1 MRCIIA
7 TRKTNWPP
15 LTLCLVAALL
25 LCAPGCGQKASP
37 DPAASPAATDSKT
50 GAADATADPKA
61 ADAAVSADLPT
72 VSAAIVQTGT
82 AVKTLP
88 VTGTLAAFRNE
99 QAALSAPVG
108 GVIDALPVRTG
119 QTVTRGQIVLHLS
132 TRALEGQIAQA
143 RATIRQNQIQ
153 VQQAE
158 VNALQQQ
165 GQTQTGIAQ
174 AVTAVSGAKATLA
187 GAQATLAGNE
197 AALTNA
203 QQALD
208 RAQTLNKDGLVAQKD
223 VEAAQLAVR
232 SAIAQVNAQKQAVNA
247 QRDVVRG
254 QEQATQAART
264 ATLQNAVKQK
274 DIAVARQQLAIARG
288 ALQTLNSQRAQ
299 YTVRAPLGG
308 VVTNIGAS
316 VGESIDTTVKVV
328 TIANLSRLQL
338 QIAVPSTSLE
348 AVGVGQS
355 VSFTVDAVPGRTF
368 QATIRTVSGQVDPTN
383 GTVSATATVDNAS
396 GLLKDGLFARVLVTT
411 ARHKNAILIPRA
423 AVLFDAA
430 ESASSVGV
438 GATSGDPAVG
448 TTASVLKIGKDGTVH
463 KTTVTTGWVS
473 GDKIEILSGALKP
486 GEQIAT
492 TGAFGLEDG
501 AKVQVDSGAA
511 KTKEP

>member
-1 MRCIIA
+1 MRCMIA
-7 TRKTNWPP
+7 TRKTNGPQ
-15 LTLCLVAALL
+15 LTLCLIAALFL
-25 LCAPGCGQKASP
+25 LCAPGCGQKAAP
-37 DPAASPAATDSKT
+37 ETAKDAPAAESKT
-50 GAADATADPKA
+50 GTGDDKAGDAKGD
-61 ADAAVSADLPT
+61 DLPT

-82 AVKTLP
+82 ADKTLP
-88 VTGTLAAFRNE
+88 VTGTLNAFRSE

-108 GVIDALPVRTG
+108 GIIDALPVRTG
-119 QTVTRGQIVLHLS
+119 QSVARGQIVLHLS

-143 RATIRQNQIQ
+143 QATIRQNQIQ
-153 VQQAE
+153 TEQAE

-165 GQTQTGIAQ
+165 GQTQSGIAQ

-197 AALTNA
+197 AALVNA
-203 QQALD
+203 QQTLN

-232 SAIAQVNAQKQAVNA
+232 SALAQVNAQKQAVIA

-264 ATLQNAVKQK
+264 ATLQNTVRQK
-274 DIAVARQQLAIARG
+274 DIAIARQQLAGAWG

-308 VVTNIGAS
+308 VVTAIGAS

-348 AVGVGQS
+348 AVAVGQS
-355 VSFTVDAVPGRTF
+355 VSFAVDAVPGRTF

-383 GTVSATATVDNAS
+383 GTVSATATVDNAG

-411 ARHKNAILIPRA
+411 ARHKNAILVPRA
-423 AVLFDAA
+423 AVLFDASEGA
-430 ESASSVGV
+430 GSAGA
-438 GATSGDPAVG
+438 GATSNDPAVG
-448 TTASVLKIGKDGTVH
+448 TKASVLKIGKNRTVH
-463 KTTVTTGWVS
+463 KTSVTTGWVS
-473 GDKIEILSGALKP
+473 GDKIEILSGQLRP
-486 GEQIAT
+486 GDQIAT

-511 KTKEP
+511 KDKEP